1 MSDTLEHGLR
11 ELSASL
17 QVPPPS
23 AGLADAVLGRVAIT
37 APRRRS
43 RVRWAVV
50 AAIVVALLGLAAS
63 PVGARIVE
71 WLDFGGLMVRD
82 GGGVPGGTP
91 VVPSEPPGTSAGA
104 AFRPL
109 VPTELGPPD
118 GVQVSR
124 DGGRVSMTWSDA
136 EGTIRLDQFDAELDP
151 YFWKSSPVAEHVDV
165 AGRDALWF
173 PEPHAVIVVP
183 DGGTPATHAPRLAGQ
198 TLVVPWDGVTMRLE
212 GSFDLDRALEII
224 SSLE

>member
-1 MSDTLEHGLR
+1 VSDTLENGLR

-17 QVPPPS
+17 QVPQPS
-23 AGLADAVLGRVAIT
+23 AGLADVVLGRVATT

-50 AAIVVALLGLAAS
+50 AAIVVALLGLAVS
-63 PVGARIVE
+63 PVGARVVE
-71 WLDFGGLMVRD
+71 WLDFHGLMVHNE
-82 GGGVPGGTP
+82 GGVPSGTP

-118 GVQVSR
+118 GIRVSS
-124 DGGRVSMTWSDA
+124 DGGRVSMTWSDSA
-136 EGTIRLDQFDAELDP
+136 GTIRLDQFDAELDP

-173 PEPHAVIVVP
+173 PEPHAVVVVP
-183 DGGTPATHAPRLAGQ
+183 EGGTPATHAPRLAGQ
-198 TLVVPWDGVTMRLE
+198 TLVVPWNGVTMRLE